1 MPRFR
6 FHSRKASVILSY
18 KAGVRGICSSIRQR
32 SLEMAFT
39 RTLTILFR
47 DPCSTLA
54 IRHVPSTTRTV
65 TAVSGCTIVRPP
77 VSRITM
83 LLKQRRS
90 VPTRTAT
97 VSLSYQSHWQTWII
111 DVRQRL
117 TTKPQHS
124 SSHPGEASK
133 LFSALPAAHRIS
145 SLRWG
150 NSLMSLRQ
158 RGRFRRRCWQTCK
171 ISR

>member
-6 FHSRKASVILSY
+6 FPSRKASAIHSY
-18 KAGVRGICSSIRQR
+18 KAGVRGIYSSVRQR
-32 SLEMAFT
+32 SLGMAFT
-39 RTLTILFR
+39 RTPTIQSR
-47 DPCSTLA
+47 DHCSILA

-97 VSLSYQSHWQTWII
+97 VSHSYQSHWRTWII

-124 SSHPGEASK
+124 SSHPAEASK
-133 LFSALPAAHRIS
+133 SFSALPAAHQTFS
-145 SLRWG
+145 PRWEK
-150 NSLMSLRQ
+150 SLMSLRQ
-158 RGRFRRRCWQTCK
+158 PEQSRRSCWQTRK

>member
-6 FHSRKASVILSY
+6 FHSRKASVILSS
-18 KAGVRGICSSIRQR
+18 KAGVRGIYSLIRQR
-32 SLEMAFT
+32 SLAMAFT
-39 RTLTILFR
+39 RTLTIIFR

-83 LLKQRRS
+83 LLKRRRS
-90 VPTRTAT
+90 VRTRTAT
-97 VSLSYQSHWQTWII
+97 VSLTYRSHWRTWII

-124 SSHPGEASK
+124 SSHPAEASK
-133 LFSALPAAHRIS
+133 SFSALAAAHQTFS
-145 SLRWG
+145 PRWEK
-150 NSLMSLRQ
+150 SLMSLRQ
-158 RGRFRRRCWQTCK
+158 PEQSRRSCWQTRK